1 MSPSVVVYAQ
11 LPKPDGVRE
20 GSMPYTAW
28 KCMGQQHGSS
38 TGMYHYPT
46 PQFMKFHTVSVLRY
60 GC

>member
-38 TGMYHYPT
+38 IGMCHC
-46 PQFMKFHTVSVLRY
+46 VS
-60 GC
+60 